1 MVSNY
6 LIGLREGL
14 EAALVVSI
22 LITYLVRT
30 DRRSK
35 IPYVWGGV
43 FGAVAFSALFGALL
57 TFTQLSLL
65 NSDEAQE
72 TFAGAMSFIAVALVT
87 WMIIW
92 MRNTS
97 KRITA
102 ELQGKLES
110 AISGGVIM
118 VAVMAFVA
126 VAREGLETALFLFTS
141 IQAAGT
147 TLVPTI
153 GFALGILTAIV
164 IGYLLYKGAVK
175 INLKNFFTVTGY
187 FLILVAAGVL
197 TYAIHEFQ
205 EVGILPGEDSL
216 AFDVS
221 STISTDTWFG
231 TLAKGIFNFS
241 PETSWLQAIGWVAY
255 VAFAVWI
262 FNRKAPVSTT
272 KVGVPLK
279 QKVSESVK

>member
-43 FGAVAFSALFGALL
+43 FGAIAFSALFGGLL

-72 TFAGAMSFIAVALVT
+72 TFAGTMSFIAVALVT

-92 MRNTS
+92 MRNTG

-102 ELQGKLES
+102 ELQGKLEN
-110 AISGGVIM
+110 AIQGGVIM

-141 IQAAGT
+141 IQAAGS
-147 TLVPTI
+147 TLAPTV
-153 GFALGILTAIV
+153 GFALGILTSV
-164 IGYLLYKGAVK
+164 VLGYLLYKGSLKV
-175 INLKNFFTVTGY
+175 NLKNFFTVTGY

-197 TYAIHEFQ
+197 TYGIHEYQ
-205 EVGILPGEDSL
+205 EVGILPGEEAL
-216 AFDVS
+216 AFNVS
-221 STISTDTWFG
+221 STISADSWFG

-241 PETSWLQAIGWVAY
+241 PETSWLQAIGWIAY
-255 VAFAVWI
+255 VAVTVWV
-262 FNRKAPVSTT
+262 FNRKVPTPTT

-279 QKVSESVK
+279 QKA